1 MHEFELKFQVPA
13 ERVAGVE
20 AALRRGPVRR
30 ERLRATYYDTPDEDL
45 ARHGVALRVRQEGRH
60 WVQAAK
66 GPGRDGFQRLEDEV
80 PSAGEGETP
89 DPERHKGHPVARLLR
104 AALGKSGRQLHPVFE
119 TDITR
124 VTRVVQAAGS
134 SIEIALDRGRLRA
147 GGRRHPVQEIEFE
160 LKQGSP
166 AAVAELALGW
176 AREHGLW
183 LDPLSK
189 AAQGRRLAQGQTRP
203 KPVQAA
209 PLDARVD
216 SPSALLAAIL
226 GAGLA
231 QVLANARELAAGGGS
246 DGHVHQL
253 RIGLRRLRTTLSEL
267 RIPGL
272 PEIDASIEPALQ
284 SLFDVLGQHR
294 DHATLVPAVEQQL
307 LAAGAPTLREW
318 KPLLPDV
325 AAAIRHA
332 DFQSALLRL
341 VVLVQELHDAPK
353 AGLKATR
360 KLVAGRL
367 HKLQRQVLR
376 DGGRFEALA
385 VDKRHRVR
393 KRLKRLRYL
402 AELVRPLFATRAV
415 DRYVATLKALQD
427 ALGEYQDAASAR
439 TLFEKQAERDPG
451 AWFAAGWLAARE
463 GAMAARC
470 EQACRKTAKALRPF
484 WE

>member
-1 MHEFELKFQVPA
+1 
-13 ERVAGVE
+13 
-20 AALRRGPVRR
+20 
-30 ERLRATYYDTPDEDL
+30 
-45 ARHGVALRVRQEGRH
+45 
-60 WVQAAK
+60 
-66 GPGRDGFQRLEDEV
+66 
-80 PSAGEGETP
+80 
-89 DPERHKGHPVARLLR
+89 
-104 AALGKSGRQLHPVFE
+104 
-119 TDITR
+119 
-124 VTRVVQAAGS
+124 
-134 SIEIALDRGRLRA
+134 
-147 GGRRHPVQEIEFE
+147 
-160 LKQGSP
+160 
-166 AAVAELALGW
+166 
-176 AREHGLW
+176 
-183 LDPLSK
+183 
-189 AAQGRRLAQGQTRP
+189 
-203 KPVQAA
+203 VQAA

-376 DGGRFEALA
+376 DAGRFEALA